1 MGPIARPQAIVF
13 VGKVDNALPFLE
25 VQRSV
30 APMKRIAIAFC
41 ATIFS
46 SAALADGCLFAN
58 QKFSVG
64 STRCEC
70 PSIKIKDI
78 DSTGEKGTLTSQRV
92 SCAKNGSWVDSGSL
106 CVEMTGLTTRPEF
119 YKIARM
125 YCPMA
130 LNPEEAEKTFAE
142 ASDPVAQGALKGVCN
157 LLTVSKKIGN
167 LKEPCKVLIDALA
180 H

>member
-1 MGPIARPQAIVF
+1 MPG
-13 VGKVDNALPFLE
+13 
-25 VQRSV
+25 
-30 APMKRIAIAFC
+30 MKRIIV
-41 ATIFS
+41 
-46 SAALADGCLFAN
+46 ALALGAFPFSAFADDGCMYAN

-70 PSIKIKDI
+70 PSIKIDNI
-78 DSTGEKGTLTSQRV
+78 DSTGEKGLLTSRRL
-92 SCAKNGSWVDSGSL
+92 SCAKDGSWVDTASL

-119 YKIARM
+119 YRLSRM

-130 LNPEEAEKTFAE
+130 LNPEEAEKTLAE

-157 LLTVSKKIGN
+157 LLTVNKKLGN
-167 LKEPCKVLIDALA
+167 LSEPCKLLIDAFA